1 MPENLIRAGL
11 HRAVDCIEVPQDLWP
26 NIQRKQATRRI
37 RRLYIHRL
45 GLAAAVLLLA
55 VTIPLGTITSALANV
70 EKSWF
75 LKNDVGTFTLNFVQ
89 DIGEKIAEV
98 SPTMYLPTT
107 LSHAKQVTKIPI
119 KLPTYLPAGVRLN
132 DSTPTL
138 VGRFGSVETVAIRV
152 TQTYQTLDSTG
163 KPSTAE
169 SDLLD
174 IRETSVPDVTMNYPA
189 QIFFI
194 EKVKIGE
201 YDGLMVLQKVSEPS
215 VLPREA
221 ISSDGKRV
229 VEMVPLEIKKP
240 VPVSVCW
247 SDGKYWFRL
256 SCGNTDRDT
265 LIKVAESM
273 R

>member
-75 LKNDVGTFTLNFVQ
+75 LKNNVGTFTLNFVQ

-201 YDGLMVLQKVSEPS
+201 YDGLMFLQKVSEPS

-240 VPVSVCW
+240 VPVSVSW

-256 SCGNTDRDT
+256 SCSNTDRDT

>member
-1 MPENLIRAGL
+1 
-11 HRAVDCIEVPQDLWP
+11 
-26 NIQRKQATRRI
+26 
-37 RRLYIHRL
+37 
-45 GLAAAVLLLA
+45 VLLLA

-256 SCGNTDRDT
+256 SCSNTDRDT